1 MVVYEKSKEIVEL
14 EGMGTT
20 LEVCLIY
27 NNKVF
32 IGHVGD
38 SRVYR
43 IRKNFIRKLTI
54 DHSYVEKLVRDGT
67 ITREEASTHPKKNML
82 TRALGCTSYVEPDV
96 FVKGFLKGDILL
108 MSSDGLTNMISDEE
122 IYTIVKE
129 DVETAA
135 SKLIYRANELGGYDN
150 ITVVIVDRE
159 SQVKELEEE
168 NSEKEIE

>member
-108 MSSDGLTNMISDEE
+108 MLS
-122 IYTIVKE
+122 
-129 DVETAA
+129 
-135 SKLIYRANELGGYDN
+135 LIH
-150 ITVVIVDRE
+150 I
-159 SQVKELEEE
+159 
-168 NSEKEIE
+168 